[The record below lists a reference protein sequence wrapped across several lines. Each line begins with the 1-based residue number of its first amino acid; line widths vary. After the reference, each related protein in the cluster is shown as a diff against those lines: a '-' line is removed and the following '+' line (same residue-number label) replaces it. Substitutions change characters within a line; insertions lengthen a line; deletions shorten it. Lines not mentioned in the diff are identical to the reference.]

1 MDIIFAGTPSSSV
14 EILSSLVDSPF
25 NISLVLT
32 QGDKRSSRN
41 KGKEPSEVA
50 KFAESANLPCFKI
63 DSFCDETINNIMKY
77 PCDVL
82 VLSSFGKIIPK
93 ELLDY
98 PNITSLNIHFSI
110 LPLYRGASPI
120 QSALLNGDIK
130 TGVSFMEMVE
140 SLDEGPVFDFSEV
153 EISDSDNRISLE
165 KKLVTKAKSNIIDVI
180 QKISGGL
187 QPVSQSDNNVSYCK
201 KITKEDGRISFE
213 ETAKEIFNK
222 YRAFSGW
229 PGTYFQYKNTT
240 IKIHGMHIIKLDNDD
255 APGSV
260 LYVTRDGIYVKV
272 SDSVI
277 VITHIQFPGKK
288 IINSFDIYNSYK
300 DFFVKI

>member
-1 MDIIFAGTPSSSV
+1 MDIIFAGSPSSSAQ
-14 EILSSLVDSPF
+14 ILSKLVDSSF

-41 KGKEPSEVA
+41 KGEEPSEVA
-50 KFAESANLPCFKI
+50 KYAKSENLTCFKI
-63 DSFCDETINNIMKY
+63 DSFCDQTINKIRKY
-77 PCDVL
+77 PCDIL

-93 ELLDY
+93 EILDH
-98 PNITSLNIHFSI
+98 PKITPLNIHFSI

-130 TGVSFMEMVE
+130 TGISFMEMVE
-140 SLDEGPVFDFSEV
+140 SLDEGPVFDVSEV

-165 KKLVTKAKSNIIDVI
+165 KKLVAKARSNIIDVI
-180 QKISGGL
+180 QKISYGL
-187 QPVSQSDNNVSYCK
+187 RPVSQSNDGVSYCR
-201 KITKEDGRISFE
+201 KIIKEDGRIDFN

-229 PGTYFQYKNTT
+229 PGTFFEHKNTT
-240 IKIHGMHIIKLDNDD
+240 VKVHGISTFDTDNDD
-255 APGSV
+255 IPGSILGV
-260 LYVTRDGIYVKV
+260 KKDGIHIKV

-277 VITHIQFPGKK
+277 VITHIQLPGKK
-288 IINSFDIYNSYK
+288 IINCADIYNSYK
-300 DFFVKI
+300 DFFI